1 MVENLNLSFGPHL
14 AFLQPELV
22 NLKRF
27 GVPRDGGY
35 VGPPESIANNSVIFC
50 FGLSRDWSFET
61 ELSAQVKGARIFA
74 FDPTVNLKMFAAEC
88 FATLRQVFNF
98 KSDESLNRRARVF
111 GYRSKIVKNYL
122 ISFRL
127 QRNKHI
133 KKWIKD
139 KSSEIEN
146 CISIGE
152 IFTKY
157 GKNREVVLKI
167 DIEVD
172 EFEVLNELLTLGQM
186 SAIRSLFIEFHV
198 FDSNWQNFSDLVHK
212 LKETHSLVHLHVN
225 NGDLTLIQQ
234 AIPHYLELTFIR
246 KGILPETKELRKLL
260 PIAGI
265 DFSNQIGLPD
275 FDIQFT

>member
-1 MVENLNLSFGPHL
+1 MVENLNLSFGTHL
-14 AFLQPELV
+14 AFLQPELT

-74 FDPTVNLKMFAAEC
+74 FDPTVNLKLFAAEC
-88 FATLRQVFNF
+88 FATLKQVFNF

-167 DIEVD
+167 DIEGD

-198 FDSNWQNFSDLVHK
+198 FDTNWQNFSDLVHK

-234 AIPHYLELTFIR
+234 ATPHYLELTFIR

>member
-35 VGPPESIANNSVIFC
+35 VGPPESIADNSVIFC
-50 FGLSRDWSFET
+50 LGLSRDWSFET
-61 ELSAQVKGARIFA
+61 EISAQVKGARIFA
-74 FDPTVNLKMFAAEC
+74 FDPTVNLKMLIAEC
-88 FATLRQVFNF
+88 FAALKQVCNF

-122 ISFRL
+122 MSFQL
-127 QRNKHI
+127 KRNKHI
-133 KKWIKD
+133 QKWVKD
-139 KSSEIEN
+139 KSSEVQN
-146 CISIGE
+146 HISIGE
-152 IFTKY
+152 IFAKY

-167 DIEVD
+167 DIEGD
-172 EFEVLNELLTLGQM
+172 EFEVLDELLSLGQM
-186 SAIRSLFIEFHV
+186 SAVRSLFIEFHV
-198 FDSNWQNFSDLVHK
+198 FDSNWQNFSDLIHK
-212 LKETHSLVHLHVN
+212 LRETHNLVHLHVN

-234 AIPHYLELTFIR
+234 ATPHYLELTFIR
-246 KGILPETKELRKLL
+246 KGILPLSSELRKTL

-275 FDIQFT
+275 FDIRFI

>member
-74 FDPTVNLKMFAAEC
+74 FDPTVNLKLFAAEC
-88 FATLRQVFNF
+88 FATLKQVFNF

-152 IFTKY
+152 IFAKY

-167 DIEVD
+167 DIEGD

-234 AIPHYLELTFIR
+234 ATPHYLELTFIR

>member
-1 MVENLNLSFGPHL
+1 VVENLNLSFGPHL
-14 AFLQPELV
+14 AFLQPELA

-88 FATLRQVFNF
+88 FATLKQVFNF

-157 GKNREVVLKI
+157 GKNCEVVLKI
-167 DIEVD
+167 DIEGD

-234 AIPHYLELTFIR
+234 ATPHYLELTFIR

>member
-14 AFLQPELV
+14 AFLQPELT

-88 FATLRQVFNF
+88 FATLKQVFNF

-111 GYRSKIVKNYL
+111 GYRSKIVKDYL

-167 DIEVD
+167 DIEGD

-212 LKETHSLVHLHVN
+212 LKETHGLAHLHVN

-234 AIPHYLELTFIR
+234 ATPHYLELTFIR

>member
-14 AFLQPELV
+14 AFLQPELT

-88 FATLRQVFNF
+88 FATLKQVFNF

-167 DIEVD
+167 DIEGD

-198 FDSNWQNFSDLVHK
+198 FDSNWQDFSDLVYK

-234 AIPHYLELTFIR
+234 ATPHYLELTFIR

>member
-14 AFLQPELV
+14 AFLQPELT

-122 ISFRL
+122 ISFLL

-234 AIPHYLELTFIR
+234 ATPHYLELTFIR

>member
-35 VGPPESIANNSVIFC
+35 VGPPESIAENSVIFC
-50 FGLSRDWSFET
+50 LGLSRDWSFET
-61 ELSAQVKGARIFA
+61 EISAQVKGARIFA
-74 FDPTVNLKMFAAEC
+74 FDPTVNLKMLTAEC
-88 FATLRQVFNF
+88 FAALKQVCNF

-111 GYRSKIVKNYL
+111 GYRSKIVKNYVM
-122 ISFRL
+122 SFQL
-127 QRNKHI
+127 KRNKHI
-133 KKWIKD
+133 QKWVKD
-139 KSSEIEN
+139 KSSEAQD

-152 IFTKY
+152 IFAKY

-167 DIEVD
+167 DIEGD
-172 EFEVLNELLTLGQM
+172 EFEVLDELLSLGQM
-186 SAIRSLFIEFHV
+186 SAVRSLFIEFHV
-198 FDSNWQNFSDLVHK
+198 FDSNWHNFSDLVHK
-212 LKETHSLVHLHVN
+212 LRETHSLVHLHVN

-234 AIPHYLELTFIR
+234 ATPHYLELTFIR

>member
-14 AFLQPELV
+14 AFLQPELT
-22 NLKRF
+22 NLRRF

-74 FDPTVNLKMFAAEC
+74 FDPTVNLKLFAAEC
-88 FATLRQVFNF
+88 FATLKQVFNF

-167 DIEVD
+167 DIEGD

-198 FDSNWQNFSDLVHK
+198 FDTNWQNFSDLVHK

-234 AIPHYLELTFIR
+234 ATPHYLELTFIR

>member
-1 MVENLNLSFGPHL
+1 VVENLNLSFGPHL

-35 VGPPESIANNSVIFC
+35 VGPPDSIANNSVIFC

-88 FATLRQVFNF
+88 FATLKQVFNF

-111 GYRSKIVKNYL
+111 RYRSKIVKNYL

-167 DIEVD
+167 DIEGD

-234 AIPHYLELTFIR
+234 ATPHYLELTFIR
-246 KGILPETKELRKLL
+246 KGILPETKELRKSL

-265 DFSNQIGLPD
+265 DFSNKESLPD
-275 FDIQFT
+275 LNIKFA

>member
-35 VGPPESIANNSVIFC
+35 VGPPDSIANNSVIFC

-111 GYRSKIVKNYL
+111 DYRSKIVKNYL

-167 DIEVD
+167 DIEGD

-234 AIPHYLELTFIR
+234 ANPHYLELTFIR

>member
-1 MVENLNLSFGPHL
+1 VVENLNLSFGPHL
-14 AFLQPELV
+14 AFLQPELT

-61 ELSAQVKGARIFA
+61 ELSVQVKGARIFA
-74 FDPTVNLKMFAAEC
+74 FDPTVNLKLFAAEC
-88 FATLRQVFNF
+88 FATLKQVFNF

-167 DIEVD
+167 DIEGD

-234 AIPHYLELTFIR
+234 ATPHYLELTFIR

>member
-1 MVENLNLSFGPHL
+1 
-14 AFLQPELV
+14 
-22 NLKRF
+22 
-27 GVPRDGGY
+27 
-35 VGPPESIANNSVIFC
+35 
-50 FGLSRDWSFET
+50 
-61 ELSAQVKGARIFA
+61 
-74 FDPTVNLKMFAAEC
+74 MFAAEC
-88 FATLRQVFNF
+88 FAALKQVFNF

-167 DIEVD
+167 DIEGD

-234 AIPHYLELTFIR
+234 ATPHYLELTFIR

>member
-14 AFLQPELV
+14 AFLQPELT

-88 FATLRQVFNF
+88 FATLKQVFNF

-111 GYRSKIVKNYL
+111 GYRSKIVKDYL

-167 DIEVD
+167 DIEGD
-172 EFEVLNELLTLGQM
+172 EFEVLYELLTLGQM

-212 LKETHSLVHLHVN
+212 LKETHGLAHLHVN

-234 AIPHYLELTFIR
+234 ATPHYLELTFIR

>member
-35 VGPPESIANNSVIFC
+35 VGPPDSIANNSVIFC

-88 FATLRQVFNF
+88 FATLKQVFNF

-111 GYRSKIVKNYL
+111 RYRSKIVKNYL

-167 DIEVD
+167 DIEGD

-234 AIPHYLELTFIR
+234 ATPHYLELTFIR

>member
-14 AFLQPELV
+14 AFLQPELT

-88 FATLRQVFNF
+88 FTTLRQVFNF

-167 DIEVD
+167 DIEGD

-198 FDSNWQNFSDLVHK
+198 FDTNWQNFSDLVHK

-225 NGDLTLIQQ
+225 NGDLTLIEQ
-234 AIPHYLELTFIR
+234 ATPHYLELTFIR

>member
-1 MVENLNLSFGPHL
+1 VVENLNLSFGPHL
-14 AFLQPELV
+14 AFLQPELT

-88 FATLRQVFNF
+88 FATLKQVFNF

-167 DIEVD
+167 DIEGD

-198 FDSNWQNFSDLVHK
+198 FDSNWQDFSDLVHK

-234 AIPHYLELTFIR
+234 ATPHYLELTFIR